1 MTLMH
6 PRNLALGAALLALL
20 SVAPPARSQ
29 EPPTHSKPPVDAD
42 APREIF
48 VGTYDVNVV
57 NVDVYVTD
65 KEGKPVTG
73 LTADHFQVAENGR
86 VVAVTN
92 FAAVDG
98 RTAPPPSAAPVPV
111 PEPEG
116 AATETV
122 PDDQRLHLIVYIDNY
137 NLRPFN
143 RRRVLQDLRT
153 FLRTELQQG
162 DRVMLVT
169 YDRSLHIRRP
179 FTTDVAS
186 VVDALF
192 ELDEVSAQ
200 GVHADSEK
208 RDAIEHIN
216 KSESAQAALS
226 WARTFADSIKNDLQF
241 TVTALRDIVGSMA
254 GLTGRKA
261 VMYVSD
267 GIPMSPG
274 EELFYLV
281 DQKFPNNGAI
291 SQVFSYDTSRR
302 FEELAALANANRVS
316 FYTIDAAGLRVNS
329 SADVQNAEAA
339 PGTATFID
347 SLAIQNI
354 QAPLRMLA
362 ERTGGFAVLNRNRFK
377 ESFTRMGLDFR
388 AFYSLAYSP
397 SHSGDGRYYKIEVK
411 LKKPNKDWNVRHREG
426 YRDKS
431 SESQMTDGVLAAL
444 QFPYTSNPLSVTLS
458 FGRAEPQEKHFLVP
472 VEVRVPMGELVLVQ
486 RGEIYESRARLFVA
500 AIDGD
505 SNTSPVQQVDLPIRI
520 PSAEIEQARKQEYT
534 YTVRLLM
541 RGGNQKIAVGVRD
554 EIAGTNSFAS
564 RALRVP

>member
-6 PRNLALGAALLALL
+6 PRNLTLGAALLALL
-20 SVAPPARSQ
+20 CMAPPARSQ
-29 EPPTHSKPPVDAD
+29 EPQKPPADAD

-73 LTADHFQVAENGR
+73 LTADDFQVEENGR

-92 FAAVDG
+92 FAAIDG
-98 RTAPPPSAAPVPV
+98 RTAPPPSATPVPV
-111 PEPEG
+111 PGPEEV
-116 AATETV
+116 ATETV

-162 DRVMLVT
+162 DRVMLVS

-179 FTTDVAS
+179 FTTDVSS

-226 WARTFADSIKNDLQF
+226 WARTYADSIKNDLQF

-261 VMYVSD
+261 VVYVSD

-281 DQKFPNNGAI
+281 DQKYPNNGAI

-347 SLAIQNI
+347 SLAVQNI

-377 ESFTRMGLDFR
+377 ESFTRMGVDFR

-411 LKKPNKDWNVRHREG
+411 LKKPNKDWTVRHREG

-458 FGRAEPQEKHFLVP
+458 FGRPEPQEKHFLVP

-486 RGEIYESRARLFVA
+486 RGEVYESRARLFVA
-500 AIDGD
+500 AIDD
-505 SNTSPVQQVDLPIRI
+505 ENNTSPVQQVELPIRI
-520 PSAEIEQARKQEYT
+520 PLTEIEQARKQEYT

-564 RALRVP
+564 RGVRVP